1 MRGVLALARREFAST
16 FLVPTGW
23 IILAG
28 WGMLTALVFAFVTLR
43 EGEPATL
50 RAVISIAGWA
60 IAVVS
65 PAISMRSFAEEARL
79 GTLEVLLTS
88 PLSAF
93 ELVLGKFLAAVGVLL
108 VLGLPMLR
116 RRKSSFIHGI
126 EDDARE
132 LMAHLADYLQC
143 GAELP
148 GSRAA

>member
-1 MRGVLALARREFAST
+1 MKGVIAIARRDLAST

-28 WGMLTALVFAFVTLR
+28 WGLVASIIFAFASFR

-60 IAVVS
+60 IAVVA

-88 PLSAF
+88 PLSAL
-93 ELVLGKFLAAVGVLL
+93 ELVLGKFLAGVGVIWCW
-108 VLGLPMLR
+108 VFRFSSSSVSR
-116 RRKSSFIHGI
+116 RSTAIPTPVNWRAACSACF
-126 EDDARE
+126 
-132 LMAHLADYLQC
+132 
-143 GAELP
+143 
-148 GSRAA
+148 SRAAR